1 MPRGSLARGRFCTER
16 LWLTESKATWRRHH
30 FCFYRPSKA
39 LPVVIAYKTFLN
51 TLLVF
56 FDTGLSA
63 CILGKTALCSNFA
76 FFSFPAGVDLGTWET
91 GAKRKLGEP
100 SWSLI
105 WHILNFFSFI
115 VIDSADRLA
124 LSLSLTNFFIC
135 DFPYSYL
142 FPFPLSGCSPKIVC
156 VRKKS

>member
-1 MPRGSLARGRFCTER
+1 MPRGSLARGRFRTER

-39 LPVVIAYKTFLN
+39 LPVVIAHKTFLN

-91 GAKRKLGEP
+91 GAKRNWGEP
-100 SWSLI
+100 FRSLI
-105 WHILNFFSFI
+105 WHILNFFLFI

-124 LSLSLTNFFIC
+124 LPLSNLFSFSRFFRVSFSLR
-135 DFPYSYL
+135 L
-142 FPFPLSGCSPKIVC
+142 FPQDC
-156 VRKKS
+156 VRE